1 MIRGLKV
8 KEYSSGRAGI
18 TRLIVGGMHGREY
31 EASRKI
37 LDKIKPN
44 PSEGRVIVVP
54 NINISGRRYVSTM
67 NANYIKSPA
76 GRVYLSILER
86 YKPDVVVELHA
97 FNSKSYKNLVS
108 SDRIYKKGVP
118 RLIPYRSDLPIEDRI
133 LHGGPPPFVKDR
145 FKEKFKEHASYI
157 TLEIH
162 EKYGKEAERTLRFI
176 INSVI
181 NCNSVKEIREKLRE
195 RHRESMEE
203 AGRLLRDYLSRAD

>member
-1 MIRGLKV
+1 MIRRLKV
-8 KEYSSGRAGI
+8 REHSSGRAGI

-31 EASRKI
+31 EVSSKI

-54 NINISGRRYVSTM
+54 NVNISGRRYVSTT
-67 NANYIKSPA
+67 NEDYIKSPA
-76 GRVYLSILER
+76 GRVYLSIFER
-86 YKPDVVVELHA
+86 YKPDVVVELHI

-108 SDRIYKKGVP
+108 PDRIYKRGVP
-118 RLIPYRSDLPIEDRI
+118 RLMPYRSDLPIEDQI

-145 FKEKFKEHASYI
+145 FKEHASYI

-162 EKYGKEAERTLRFI
+162 EKYGKEAEKTLLFI
-176 INSVI
+176 LNSVI
-181 NCNSVKEIREKLRE
+181 NSNSVKEIREKLKE
-195 RHRESMEE
+195 RYRESMEK